1 MVKIV
6 GFQANNSLTIFVR
19 CVCVQEFLSFAKNI
33 NTNKMRKVVI
43 AMFGNID
50 DMLRL
55 NDICRESVSTE
66 RKRMTEELIN
76 RRKFSSDEIMGII
89 ELSIDDIKELARKKT
104 N

>member
-1 MVKIV
+1 M
-6 GFQANNSLTIFVR
+6 
-19 CVCVQEFLSFAKNI
+19 
-33 NTNKMRKVVI
+33 I

-55 NDICRESVSTE
+55 NDICQESISME

-76 RRKFSSDEIMGII
+76 RRKFSSEEIMGII

-104 N
+104 S